1 MHGGTVRAD
10 SSGEGEGATFTV
22 QLPLMIVNTGAL
34 RLERIH
40 PVAVGGSLPSEK
52 PLTLEG
58 LRVLIVDDEPDTLA
72 MLRVMVGNFQ
82 ADVKCCSS
90 AAEALAVLNDWK
102 PNVLISDIEMP
113 DEDGY
118 QLIRKIR
125 DRDPQRGGNVPAVA
139 LTAYARSEDRMRA
152 LSAGYQMHL
161 AKPFEPAELSVVIA
175 SLAGRHVKGSVV

>member
-1 MHGGTVRAD
+1 
-10 SSGEGEGATFTV
+10 
-22 QLPLMIVNTGAL
+22 
-34 RLERIH
+34 
-40 PVAVGGSLPSEK
+40 
-52 PLTLEG
+52 
-58 LRVLIVDDEPDTLA
+58 VLIVDDEPDTLA

-90 AAEALAVLNDWK
+90 AAEALRVLDEWK
-102 PNVLISDIEMP
+102 PDVLISDIEMP

-125 DRDPQRGGNVPAVA
+125 DRDPEDGGDVPAVA